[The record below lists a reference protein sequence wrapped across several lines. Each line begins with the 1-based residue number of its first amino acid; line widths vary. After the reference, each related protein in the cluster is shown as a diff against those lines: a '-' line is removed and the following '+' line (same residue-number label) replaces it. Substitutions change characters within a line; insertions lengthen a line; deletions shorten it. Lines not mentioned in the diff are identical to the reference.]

1 MGCLALIPQV
11 NEAVCQDV
19 NYDFIHMHKRKFLR
33 QYKNVN
39 NMVLTDLHK
48 VPTTKFNY
56 LYVFECVRCLILD
69 ATDLS
74 IKYEGKGYCFGK
86 LTFSDSDNTLLITST
101 IEGIECKVKLKFEGD
116 KITEIQNTQK
126 SLNLNS
132 DYTYIYM
139 FENGSKLYFIE
150 GTSPSIQ
157 TLVYKDSN
165 GNEIVDTTNFY
176 LKDEELTH
184 IWHNDKYIN
193 I

>member
-1 MGCLALIPQV
+1 MPIFRL
-11 NEAVCQDV
+11 
-19 NYDFIHMHKRKFLR
+19 
-33 QYKNVN
+33 
-39 NMVLTDLHK
+39 
-48 VPTTKFNY
+48 
-56 LYVFECVRCLILD
+56 
-69 ATDLS
+69 
-74 IKYEGKGYCFGK
+74 
-86 LTFSDSDNTLLITST
+86 
-101 IEGIECKVKLKFEGD
+101 
-116 KITEIQNTQK
+116 QNTQK